1 MAPSITRAEVRAI
14 WQSVKPAAVRK
25 GSRVGIFAPASP
37 AEETRVQRGLEEIRN
52 LGFDQQDGFSRQSQA
67 YFSASTASRLKD
79 FRTLLHDPEISAL
92 IALRG
97 GYGSNYM
104 LDELCAEHSLPPKCI
119 VGYSDV
125 TSLQILLWQKFH
137 WTSLYGPMVAAGLD
151 AGADAPRGYD
161 RPSFESAI
169 SGSSPAWKLN
179 LQGESIL
186 GGFAEGIVLGGC
198 MNLIETSLGA
208 PWALDTTGGILLL
221 EDRGMKPWQIDRT
234 PMHLM
239 QAGENSGVVGVVFG
253 GFSDCGPPL
262 RGSPRAQKVCERILK
277 PLAIPIVYGAAVG
290 PTPRPPLTVPLGIPP
305 PPSAPGSGTLE
316 FLETPVSP

>member
-1 MAPSITRAEVRAI
+1 MAPSLTRPEVRAI
-14 WQSVKPAAVRK
+14 WQSVKPAAARK

-52 LGFDQQDGFSRQSQA
+52 LGFDPQDGFSRQSQA

-151 AGADAPRGYD
+151 AGANAPRGYD
-161 RPSFESAI
+161 RPSFESAV
-169 SGSSPAWKLN
+169 SGL
-179 LQGESIL
+179 
-186 GGFAEGIVLGGC
+186 
-198 MNLIETSLGA
+198 
-208 PWALDTTGGILLL
+208 
-221 EDRGMKPWQIDRT
+221 
-234 PMHLM
+234 
-239 QAGENSGVVGVVFG
+239 
-253 GFSDCGPPL
+253 
-262 RGSPRAQKVCERILK
+262 
-277 PLAIPIVYGAAVG
+277 
-290 PTPRPPLTVPLGIPP
+290 
-305 PPSAPGSGTLE
+305 
-316 FLETPVSP
+316 

>member
-52 LGFDQQDGFSRQSQA
+52 LGFDPQDGFSRQSQA

-137 WTSLYGPMVAAGLD
+137 WTSLYGPMVGAGLD
-151 AGADAPRGYD
+151 AGANAPRGYD
-161 RPSFESAI
+161 RPSFESAV
-169 SGSSPAWKLN
+169 SGLSPAWKLN

-198 MNLIETSLGA
+198 MNLIETSLGT
-208 PWALDTTGGILLL
+208 PWALDTTGCILLL

-234 PMHLM
+234 LMHLM
-239 QAGENSGVVGVVFG
+239 QAGKFRDVVGIILGEFP
-253 GFSDCGPPL
+253 DCQPPVA
-262 RGSPRAQKVCERILK
+262 GSSTAKEICERILK
-277 PLAIPIVYGAAVG
+277 PLGIPIVYGAAVG
-290 PTPRPPLTVPLGIPP
+290 HTPRPILTVPLGIR
-305 PPSAPGSGTLE
+305 ARLNAEGSGTLE
-316 FLETPVSP
+316 FLETAVIP

>member
-37 AEETRVQRGLEEIRN
+37 AEESRVQRGLEEIRN
-52 LGFDQQDGFSRQSQA
+52 LGFDPQDKFSRQSRA
-67 YFSASTASRLKD
+67 YFSASTPARLND

-97 GYGSNYM
+97 GYGSNYL

-151 AGADAPRGYD
+151 AGAGAPRGYD

-169 SGSSPAWKLN
+169 SGSSPTWKLN

-186 GGFAEGIVLGGC
+186 GGFADGIVLGGC
-198 MNLIETSLGA
+198 MNLIETSLGT
-208 PWALDTTGGILLL
+208 PWALDTTGCILLL

-239 QAGENSGVVGVVFG
+239 QAGEFPRVVGTVVR
-253 GFSDCGPPL
+253 GFSDCQTPL
-262 RGSPRAQKVCERILK
+262 AVSPAPHKVCLRISK
-277 PLAIPIVYGAAVG
+277 H
-290 PTPRPPLTVPLGIPP
+290 
-305 PPSAPGSGTLE
+305 
-316 FLETPVSP
+316 

>member
-52 LGFDQQDGFSRQSQA
+52 LGFDPQDRFSRQSQA
-67 YFSASTASRLKD
+67 YFSASTPARLND

-104 LDELCAEHSLPPKCI
+104 LDELWAERTLPPKCI

-151 AGADAPRGYD
+151 AGANAPKGYD

-169 SGSSPAWKLN
+169 SGSTPTWKLN

-198 MNLIETSLGA
+198 MNLIETSLGT
-208 PWALDTTGGILLL
+208 PWALDTTGCILLL

-234 PMHLM
+234 LMHLM
-239 QAGENSGVVGVVFG
+239 QAGKFRGVVGIVLGDFP
-253 GFSDCGPPL
+253 DCDPPVA
-262 RGSPRAQKVCERILK
+262 GSPTAKEVCERILK

-290 PTPRPPLTVPLGIPP
+290 HTPRPMLTVPLGIRGRLN
-305 PPSAPGSGTLE
+305 AEGSGTLE
-316 FLETPVSP
+316 FLETAVIP